1 MKSYLSL
8 VAVASLAFAGVVQAH
23 AHLEK
28 SVPAANSTMATAP
41 KSVELA
47 FNEAVQITALTL
59 QAGDAKPQDLG
70 PLPKTASSKIAV
82 PLPELAAG
90 SYTLAWR
97 AMGGDNHV
105 MSGKILFKVEAG
117 AHHAGIAH

>member
-28 SVPAANSTMATAP
+28 SVPAANSTMASAP

-59 QAGDAKPQDLG
+59 QTGDAKPQDIG
-70 PLPKTASSKIAV
+70 PLPKAASSKIDRKSV
-82 PLPELAAG
+82 
-90 SYTLAWR
+90 
-97 AMGGDNHV
+97 V
-105 MSGKILFKVEAG
+105 
-117 AHHAGIAH
+117 

>member
-8 VAVASLAFAGVVQAH
+8 VAVASLAFAGAVQAH

-28 SVPAANSTMATAP
+28 SVPAANSTLASAP

-59 QAGDAKPQDLG
+59 QTGDAKPQG
-70 PLPKTASSKIAV
+70 HRA
-82 PLPELAAG
+82 LAKGGIQQDCRPSPGAG
-90 SYTLAWR
+90 CGQLYA
-97 AMGGDNHV
+97 
-105 MSGKILFKVEAG
+105 
-117 AHHAGIAH
+117 